1 MLGVAPG
8 EVGDALDA
16 AIAAGFIHELGAG
29 RYSFVHTLDREAI
42 YMRVGPARRSAL
54 HRRAANAIA
63 EVQGGD
69 AWPAAAEI
77 ALHLCSSGDEPS
89 AAIEAASAAAEEAI
103 DKAAYG
109 LAVLL
114 LTRALALVPE
124 GDREG
129 RRKLTVRRA
138 VAHQHEFHVY
148 VDARQL
154 SG

>member
-1 MLGVAPG
+1 MLGAAPD
-8 EVGDALDA
+8 VIGDGLDA
-16 AIAAGFIHELGAG
+16 AIAAGFILELGAG
-29 RYSFVHTLDREAI
+29 RFSFLHTLDREAI
-42 YMRVGPARRSAL
+42 YMRVGPARRAAL

-63 EVQGGD
+63 DVHGRET
-69 AWPAAAEI
+69 WPAAAEI
-77 ALHLCSSGDEPS
+77 ALHLCSACDDPP
-89 AAIEAASAAAEEAI
+89 AAIDAASAAAEEAI
-103 DKAAYG
+103 DKAVYG
-109 LAVLL
+109 LAVHL

-124 GDREG
+124 QDREL